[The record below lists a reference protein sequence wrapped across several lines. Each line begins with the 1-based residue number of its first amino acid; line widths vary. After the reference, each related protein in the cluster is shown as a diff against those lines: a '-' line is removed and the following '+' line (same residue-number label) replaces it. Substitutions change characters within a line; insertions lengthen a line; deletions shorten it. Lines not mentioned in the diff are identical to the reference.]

1 MTLRIDIGNTTLFVP
16 IDTACSVRA
25 DYGAGQFSAV
35 LIQSNGQSVEVHP
48 YKNHDLL
55 KSDYVRFMGELRP
68 ILDHLLSVVV
78 DKIDNMLQKGE
89 PYGRLNENDF
99 GKDNLSQHYFI

>member
-16 IDTACSVRA
+16 IDTACSVNA
-25 DYGAGQFSAV
+25 SYAAGQFAAV
-35 LIQSNGQSVEVHP
+35 LIQSNGQLVEIHP

-55 KSDYVRFMGELRP
+55 KLDYVKFMDELRP

-78 DKIDNMLQKGE
+78 NKIDDMLQKGE
-89 PYGRLNENDF
+89 PYGRLDENDF
-99 GKDNLSQHYFI
+99 GKDNLSQIYFV